1 MGGPRCHVL
10 TEHDGLIR
18 SPCELALRP
27 GVLRTH
33 GSKTMR
39 RSIRYYYRIV
49 VGAAVA
55 NQIYRRRRTFFGSH
69 CFLFLTA
76 EGLARSAWRCGSE
89 SFLRSGTM
97 TSPESPQKVSG
108 YPTIRAS
115 IQSTRRYRY
124 SSSGARLVKSVR
136 DGQYRS

>member
-1 MGGPRCHVL
+1 MGSPRRHVL

-39 RSIRYYYRIV
+39 RSIRYYYGIV

-55 NQIYRRRRTFFGSH
+55 NQIYRRRWVCSH
-69 CFLFLTA
+69 CSLFLTA
-76 EGLARSAWRCGSE
+76 EGLARSAWQGAALFVE
-89 SFLRSGTM
+89 SFLDEA
-97 TSPESPQKVSG
+97 P
-108 YPTIRAS
+108 
-115 IQSTRRYRY
+115 
-124 SSSGARLVKSVR
+124 
-136 DGQYRS
+136 